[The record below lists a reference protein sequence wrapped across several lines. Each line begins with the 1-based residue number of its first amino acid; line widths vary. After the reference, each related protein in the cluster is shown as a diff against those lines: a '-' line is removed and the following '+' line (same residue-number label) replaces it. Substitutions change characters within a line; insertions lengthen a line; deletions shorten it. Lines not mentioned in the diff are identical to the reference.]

1 MSIIDYIVC
10 VFMELNINKFT
21 FLHIIE
27 LANLVGITWNLEKEI
42 KSRVLYF
49 SSCLAYAFHILYKS
63 NYRRVI
69 CEQSKLI
76 SFLAGR
82 EENKKPLNIIYLILC
97 FLSIF
102 VMIFYKDGR
111 SILKYQ
117 LGYNKTLKLMA
128 KENNKKYDAEL
139 VLFITHPEY
148 QGKGYGKTLLNDFHT
163 YMKSRNKGSIYLF
176 TDNYC
181 DYAMYDR
188 AGCTKLNEKVR
199 EFYFLAGE
207 KFIQELY
214 LYDYKIN

>member
-1 MSIIDYIVC
+1 MSITDYIVC

-21 FLHIIE
+21 FLHIIK

>member
-21 FLHIIE
+21 FLHIIK

-102 VMIFYKDGR
+102 VMIFYNDGR

>member
-21 FLHIIE
+21 FLHIIK